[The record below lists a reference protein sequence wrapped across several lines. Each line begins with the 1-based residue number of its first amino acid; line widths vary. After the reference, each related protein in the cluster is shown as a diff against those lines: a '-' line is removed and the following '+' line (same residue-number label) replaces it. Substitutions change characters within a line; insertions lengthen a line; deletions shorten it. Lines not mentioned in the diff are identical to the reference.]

1 MPLADNLRAVNW
13 LHRIVAVVMLAAWM
27 PAASL
32 CLAECAGLVE
42 RGDCCADESGGKS
55 DSAEHPCC
63 FLASG
68 LYKSH
73 DHQNLVT
80 APDALATAQLLSP
93 ISVANSSG
101 ILAAPQPAL
110 SPPDLP
116 VTWQF
121 SFRAALPPRAP
132 SFVS

>member
-1 MPLADNLRAVNW
+1 MTLADNLRAVNW

-32 CLAECAGLVE
+32 CLAECAGMVE

-55 DSAEHPCC
+55 DAAGHPCC

-73 DHQNLVT
+73 DQQRVAT
-80 APDALATAQLLSP
+80 APATLLTPVLPSPFSLTPASVEEAALRP
-93 ISVANSSG
+93 
-101 ILAAPQPAL
+101 AP

-132 SFVS
+132 SFAS